1 MHKEILIAADHG
13 GYSLKEEVKNYLQDN
28 GYTVIDLG
36 THSEESVD
44 YPDFAAAVAQKISN
58 NEYSLGILMCGTG
71 IGISIAA
78 NKFPN
83 VRAALVHDELSAKMA
98 KVHNNANIL
107 VLGGRTT
114 TPERA
119 KKLVTIWL
127 NENFEGG
134 RHTRRLEKINSIE
147 AKNNESSKK
156 RS

>member
-28 GYTVIDLG
+28 GYTVIDFG

>member
-36 THSEESVD
+36 THSKESVD

-83 VRAALVHDELSAKMA
+83 VRAALVHDEFSAKMA